1 MNKELYDK
9 TIELPEE
16 VVTYLGQCMDSVGDV
31 PETTQGYKRNKDLRD
46 SGTIN
51 YQQLKRIKNW
61 FDSFQGAQNDIEY
74 ILHGADYVKNWVD
87 QTLDGW
93 RSDVEAG
100 KEVKSEVLPNQY
112 IQTHTKDDLR
122 SMNRPSKSHSRTV
135 DNYVSN
141 VRESIDRINDLIK
154 KVI

>member
-46 SGTIN
+46 NGTIN

-112 IQTHTKDDLR
+112 IQTHTKDDLTG
-122 SMNRPSKSHSRTV
+122 MNRPSKSHSRTV

>member
-1 MNKELYDK
+1 MLFR
-9 TIELPEE
+9 
-16 VVTYLGQCMDSVGDV
+16 S
-31 PETTQGYKRNKDLRD
+31 RNKDLRD
-46 SGTIN
+46 NGTIN

-112 IQTHTKDDLR
+112 IQTHTKDDLTG
-122 SMNRPSKSHSRTV
+122 MNRPSKSHSRTV